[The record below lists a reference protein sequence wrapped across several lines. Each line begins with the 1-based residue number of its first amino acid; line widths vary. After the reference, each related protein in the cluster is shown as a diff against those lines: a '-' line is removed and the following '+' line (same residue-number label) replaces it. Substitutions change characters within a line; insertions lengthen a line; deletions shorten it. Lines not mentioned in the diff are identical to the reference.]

1 MNVRLPFL
9 FFFTSILLAGCNN
22 TNPSKSNVTEYEP
35 NYSTPQFIIDDHLH
49 ARVTPEWEQSFIE
62 VYTRHNAMACC
73 FYKMEDWEAGIAFAR
88 VHPDRVIP
96 YATVDI
102 DSPGVLEEVQ
112 KAYDMGFKGLGEL
125 FARGPELP
133 RSQV

>member
-49 ARVTPEWEQSFIE
+49 ARVTPEWEKSFIE

-73 FYKMEDWEAGIAFAR
+73 LYKMEDWE
-88 VHPDRVIP
+88 
-96 YATVDI
+96 
-102 DSPGVLEEVQ
+102 EV
-112 KAYDMGFKGLGEL
+112 
-125 FARGPELP
+125 
-133 RSQV
+133 